1 MVKNID
7 INKDNN
13 NYIFNL
19 CKYRGN
25 VCHKFNLI
33 LEQKI
38 IIITIIVIN
47 KLEIYHQKHK
57 N

>member
-7 INKDNN
+7 INKDNS

-19 CKYRGN
+19 YKYRGN
-25 VCHKFNLI
+25 VYHKFNLI
-33 LEQKI
+33 LEYNI
-38 IIITIIVIN
+38 IIVIN